1 LVECE
6 IMVKNRNIGQKLIFL
21 TITITRA
28 EKLTPSRY
36 RVHKLMVLN
45 KKRRQCEY
53 IFWGYFEI
61 LEKTSET
68 SEGIIIAINQTK
80 NKQTTKVEKSS
91 FNFL

>member
-1 LVECE
+1 
-6 IMVKNRNIGQKLIFL
+6 
-21 TITITRA
+21 
-28 EKLTPSRY
+28 
-36 RVHKLMVLN
+36 MVLN
-45 KKRRQCEY
+45 KKRRPCEY